1 MTNSTKKM
9 TKREQ
14 FADLLT
20 IEEIK
25 NNPKRTAFIEHE
37 IELLDN
43 KRLSASTGERKLTPK
58 QVENETIKEA
68 MLEVMEPNRL
78 YTITE
83 LIKVTPNV
91 PEDMANQRMSALV
104 AQCVTAGKVERVM
117 DKRKALFRVCL

>member
-9 TKREQ
+9 TKRER
-14 FADLLT
+14 FTALLNL
-20 IEEIK
+20 EAVK
-25 NNPKRTAFIEHE
+25 NDAEMTAFIEHE

-104 AQCVTAGKVERVM
+104 AQCVTAGKIERVM
-117 DKRKALFRVCL
+117 DKRKALFRLCL